1 MSERSQSDSGDEVLV
16 DEEISEA
23 SHGHWRRWR
32 RARPL
37 GDAGSGDQRGEAEVG
52 EGKPEVA
59 PGELEAKRK
68 RAPRRKKGRHLLH
81 REHKAD
87 ARSEE
92 GVASAEPGLSDP
104 VLPEL
109 GPRGAARAPRRRIRL
124 LLGAAALLL
133 AVAAAVTLLAP
144 EFGPEP
150 SSTESGP
157 VATAEGTA
165 DPIRTFLLFGTT
177 EEDAPAAS
185 WMTLLSLND
194 ETNEGSVVYIPAHT
208 AAEVPG
214 RGLLGLGES
223 LGSGGPSL
231 LEVSTE
237 TLLGVQVDDRLMM
250 TEEEALALF
259 EQSGDL
265 TVDVPTELRVTAGE
279 NEAQVL
285 IPSGSQEL
293 TPAGLVSLLF
303 SFGIGG
309 DDAELGS
316 RHLAFWSAL
325 LARYG
330 SDPESLAN
338 AVSETRPPLAGPG
351 LTARIG
357 DFLTAFAGLPED
369 GRTFANLPVRE
380 VSVGGDEL
388 YQTDEEEL
396 SAFIED
402 TVGPTDLAAD
412 VSRVQVLNGNGVPG
426 IGADVAD
433 KLVGNGYEIALSGN
447 ADRLDYFKTR
457 IISYDDSPESVEAAH
472 RARDLLGTGIVRV
485 SPQGQGIV
493 DLTIVVGRDFL
504 RTS

>member
-1 MSERSQSDSGDEVLV
+1 MSERSEPDFGDAVLV
-16 DEEISEA
+16 DEEVSPA
-23 SHGHWRRWR
+23 STRHWRRWR

-37 GDAGSGDQRGEAEVG
+37 GEGESKEQPGVVEEGGEEAGPS
-52 EGKPEVA
+52 PEVLDA
-59 PGELEAKRK
+59 TRK
-68 RAPRRKKGRHLLH
+68 RAARRRKGRHLLH
-81 REHKAD
+81 RKEAD
-87 ARSEE
+87 AGTE
-92 GVASAEPGLSDP
+92 GGASPEPGYSGP

-109 GPRGAARAPRRRIRL
+109 GPRSAARARRRRIRFF
-124 LLGAAALLL
+124 LGGAALLL

-144 EFGPEP
+144 RFSRNPSPPERDP
-150 SSTESGP
+150 APTAVG
-157 VATAEGTA
+157 AT
-165 DPIRTFLLFGTT
+165 DSIRTLLLFGTT
-177 EEDAPAAS
+177 EKDAPAAS

-237 TLLGVQVDDRLMM
+237 TLIGFQVDDRLMI
-250 TEEEALALF
+250 TEAEALALF
-259 EQSGDL
+259 ERSGEL
-265 TVDVPTELRVTAGE
+265 TVDVPTELRVAAGA

-285 IPSGSQEL
+285 IPSGTQEL
-293 TPAGLVSLLF
+293 TPTGLVSLLF
-303 SFGIGG
+303 RFGIGG

-316 RHLAFWSAL
+316 RHLAFWSGL
-325 LARYG
+325 LAHYG
-330 SDPESLAN
+330 SDPEGLAN
-338 AVSETRPPLAGPG
+338 AVSETSPPLAAPAA
-351 LTARIG
+351 TARVS
-357 DFLTAFAGLPED
+357 DFLAAFAEVPEA
-369 GRTFANLPVRE
+369 GRTLANLPVRE

-426 IGADVAD
+426 IGAEVAD
-433 KLVGNGYEIALSGN
+433 KLSGNGYEIALSGN
-447 ADRLDYFKTR
+447 ADRLDYYKTR